1 MVFLQGCM
9 THPVLDGP
17 RLLLKAAALAWS
29 IDAGING
36 PLFSDPLGSAA
47 ELPPPT
53 DLTESCTLRPP
64 QPLRPKRRR
73 TRRGPV
79 PTPEGTHEDH
89 LVRVRRALP
98 ALLGQRPA

>member
-53 DLTESCTLRPP
+53 DLTESCTPRPP
-64 QPLRPKRRR
+64 RPWRLNASAAMSR
-73 TRRGPV
+73 TASTVCGC
-79 PTPEGTHEDH
+79 TS
-89 LVRVRRALP
+89 
-98 ALLGQRPA
+98 